1 MTEPVDDGACS
12 VLIVGAGPTGLFLA
26 ALLARRGVDVQVLE
40 RRTAPSAHSRAIG
53 LHPPALHALAQ
64 LGLDHEAAAL
74 GERIRTGRARS
85 GHRELGA
92 VDFTRAWPARPYVLA
107 LPQSRTEAL
116 LAEHLVH
123 LSPASLHRGWEVS
136 DLREEANAVTV
147 TARRSS
153 GEPGTLRMRARLVVG
168 ADGSRSRV
176 RELLGAAVTGHDY
189 PDTYLMGD
197 LADPAARHG
206 ERAALIHL
214 EPAGVVES
222 FPLPGG
228 RRRWVVHTGTRGAE
242 RTPERLVELIHERT
256 GTALDPTTTSMLS
269 AFTVR
274 RRLTRPLVTGRCVLL
289 GDAAHE
295 LSPIGGQGITLGWL
309 DALELAP
316 LLLRDAARIDAGPLQ
331 QDPAWHRV
339 ERRIRRR
346 ARTAGALAAAN
357 TVLGRPAAARPAAL
371 RSRVVRT
378 LLRPPLR
385 RVLAWTYSMGWARR
399 R

>member
-136 DLREEANAVTV
+136 GLTV
-147 TARRSS
+147 ET
-153 GEPGTLRMRARLVVG
+153 G
-168 ADGSRSRV
+168 
-176 RELLGAAVTGHDY
+176 LL
-189 PDTYLMGD
+189 
-197 LADPAARHG
+197 
-206 ERAALIHL
+206 
-214 EPAGVVES
+214 
-222 FPLPGG
+222 
-228 RRRWVVHTGTRGAE
+228 
-242 RTPERLVELIHERT
+242 
-256 GTALDPTTTSMLS
+256 
-269 AFTVR
+269 TVF
-274 RRLTRPLVTGRCVLL
+274 G
-289 GDAAHE
+289 
-295 LSPIGGQGITLGWL
+295 
-309 DALELAP
+309 
-316 LLLRDAARIDAGPLQ
+316 
-331 QDPAWHRV
+331 
-339 ERRIRRR
+339 
-346 ARTAGALAAAN
+346 
-357 TVLGRPAAARPAAL
+357 AAAREA
-371 RSRVVRT
+371 
-378 LLRPPLR
+378 
-385 RVLAWTYSMGWARR
+385 
-399 R
+399 